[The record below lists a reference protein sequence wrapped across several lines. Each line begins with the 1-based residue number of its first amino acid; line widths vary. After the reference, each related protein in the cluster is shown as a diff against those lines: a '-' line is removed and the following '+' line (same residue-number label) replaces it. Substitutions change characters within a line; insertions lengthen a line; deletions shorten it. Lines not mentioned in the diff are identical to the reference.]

1 MLKLNPFFSEC
12 YQALVNVK
20 EVKNDRTRWAM
31 YSYTQGRILFE
42 DQQHIKSIAMFIQC
56 AKIKYEPGEV
66 FLWRPAL
73 SCIYLKKYELA
84 LEFFKKFW
92 NMRTSNRFNG
102 SELTMTFLGQ
112 GYCATK
118 LKRHNEAEIHFK
130 QAEKFKSGGDIPC
143 VPFYRMMAA
152 IDRKNSKDTFKYLKL
167 VMKSIRSVENLV
179 HFLQGKIVDE
189 GRYLKDDWRNVLD
202 VISDHSRAILPDPD
216 SDVQQYK
223 TYRNSS
229 LIVLCI
235 LNKKYES

>member
-1 MLKLNPFFSEC
+1 
-12 YQALVNVK
+12 
-20 EVKNDRTRWAM
+20 
-31 YSYTQGRILFE
+31 
-42 DQQHIKSIAMFIQC
+42 
-56 AKIKYEPGEV
+56 
-66 FLWRPAL
+66 
-73 SCIYLKKYELA
+73 
-84 LEFFKKFW
+84 
-92 NMRTSNRFNG
+92 
-102 SELTMTFLGQ
+102 MT
-112 GYCATK
+112 
-118 LKRHNEAEIHFK
+118 FK